1 MNTKYTAGL
10 LTSVAKWAA
19 IIGSISFAGGF
30 IGPIVLSSSN
40 LGPLLGIF
48 ITGPVGVLAGGL
60 WGAVHWAI
68 RSAESE
74 VGAVTWCIVPL
85 WIITL
90 FYTLVMVGLAV
101 QAALVG
107 VGVQVLILFAS
118 TFLLYY
124 QGTGRRLPR
133 MVQQC
138 GRIFLAV
145 NIVIV
150 AMTLFPPVMR
160 PWWGPSAVSAHGSA
174 STSLPAVAFLLHSGF
189 DASKHIPEFTVNVR
203 VLVLEW
209 MSAIVVGVCT
219 CHHVV
224 RRTGKARSV

>member
-1 MNTKYTAGL
+1 MNTKHTSGL

-30 IGPIVLSSSN
+30 IGPIVLSRSN

-60 WGAVHWAI
+60 WGAVYWAI

-74 VGAVTWCIVPL
+74 VGAVTWCIMPI
-85 WIITL
+85 WFITL
-90 FYTLVMVGLAV
+90 FYTLVMVGFVV

-118 TFLLYY
+118 AFLLYY

-160 PWWGPSAVSAHGSA
+160 PGWGPTAVSGTPSA
-174 STSLPAVAFLLHSGF
+174 FTSLPMLAFVLHPGF
-189 DASKHIPEFTVNVR
+189 DASKHVPEFTVNVR

-209 MSAIVVGVCT
+209 MGAIVAGVLICFLLG
-219 CHHVV
+219 
-224 RRTGKARSV
+224 RRTGEATSA

>member
-1 MNTKYTAGL
+1 MNSNTSSL
-10 LTSVAKWAA
+10 LASVAKWAA

-30 IGPIVLSSSN
+30 IGPIILSSSN

-74 VGAVTWCIVPL
+74 VGAVKWCIVPL

-90 FYTLVMVGLAV
+90 FYTLVMVALVAR
-101 QAALVG
+101 AALPG
-107 VGVQVLILFAS
+107 VGVQVLILLAS
-118 TFLLYY
+118 AFLLYH
-124 QGTGRRLPR
+124 QGTGKRLPR

-145 NIVIV
+145 NSVIV

-160 PWWGPSAVSAHGSA
+160 PGWGPSAVSAYGSA
-174 STSLPAVAFLLHSGF
+174 SASLPTVAFLLHPGF
-189 DASKHIPEFTVNVR
+189 DASKHVPEFTVNIR
-203 VLVLEW
+203 VLLLEW
-209 MSAIVVGVCT
+209 MTALVAGVLT
-219 CHHVV
+219 CLVV
-224 RRTGKARSV
+224 RRTRKAVSA